1 MGNLNPVDIKYIAR
15 AFNYALGEG
24 FLVYEKGGKTEISD
38 GKTECTITAQR
49 RPFAVN
55 GVDSETMSLTLTFYV
70 DISDKPAR
78 SAAINRITALTGFKT
93 YTLNVDDK
101 EYSMATYLNYE
112 GGGTPIVDMSRFK
125 QDVTL
130 SGDILVTSVNGGGVF
145 ATDNVT
151 FMRLS
156 TDAEKVYIPATEIR
170 TQLGYQSETASIG
183 NDVTLDV
190 MHTAQ
195 TSVLQITAIFL
206 KRDIDKTLYKWCALA
221 ESSIDKYVYLTRV
234 FAGEEI
240 PEKKYKVISGV
251 LVEPAGAFCS
261 YQLNLQEVRDG

>member
-1 MGNLNPVDIKYIAR
+1 MGNLNPIDIKYIAR

-70 DISDKPAR
+70 DISDKVAR
-78 SAAINRITALTGFKT
+78 SAVISRIVALTGFKT
-93 YTLNVDDK
+93 YTFNVDNK

-112 GGGTPIVDMSRFK
+112 GGGAPLVDSSRFR

-130 SGDILVTSVNGGGVF
+130 AGDILVTSVNSGGVF
-145 ATDNVT
+145 ATDNVM

-156 TDAEKVYIPATEIR
+156 DRK
-170 TQLGYQSETASIG
+170 S
-183 NDVTLDV
+183 
-190 MHTAQ
+190 
-195 TSVLQITAIFL
+195 
-206 KRDIDKTLYKWCALA
+206 
-221 ESSIDKYVYLTRV
+221 TR
-234 FAGEEI
+234 
-240 PEKKYKVISGV
+240 
-251 LVEPAGAFCS
+251 
-261 YQLNLQEVRDG
+261 

>member
-1 MGNLNPVDIKYIAR
+1 MGNLNPIDIKYIAR

-70 DISDKPAR
+70 DISDKVAR
-78 SAAINRITALTGFKT
+78 SAVISRIVALTGFKT
-93 YTLNVDDK
+93 YTFNVDNK

-112 GGGTPIVDMSRFK
+112 GGGAPLVDSSRFR

-130 SGDILVTSVNGGGVF
+130 AGDILVTSVNSGGVF
-145 ATDNVT
+145 ATDNVM

-156 TDAEKVYIPATEIR
+156 TDAEKTYIPATEIK
-170 TQLGYQSETASIG
+170 TQLCYQSETSTTG
-183 NDVTLDV
+183 NGITPEII
-190 MHTAQ
+190 HTAQ
-195 TSVLQITAIFL
+195 TSILQITAIFL
-206 KRDIDKTLYKWCALA
+206 KRDIDRTLYKWCALA
-221 ESSIDKYVYLTRV
+221 ENSIDNYVYLTRV
-234 FAGEEI
+234 FADEEI

-251 LVEPAGAFCS
+251 VIEPAGAFCS
-261 YQLNLQEVRDG
+261 YQLNLQEVKNG